1 MTAPGPL
8 LILGIDPGSVHT
20 GFGLVAQEG
29 QRFEAIEFGRLSC
42 PANQPLADRL
52 ARLARELR
60 TLVDR
65 HEPDAVVLETPFHGL
80 NSRSLVVLA
89 QARGALLS
97 VLGGRD
103 LEVAEYS
110 PAAVKKAVAGTGRA
124 DKRQVSW
131 MVCQQLSIPAA
142 GLSEDASD
150 ALAVALCYAHRHQ
163 MDRLLKGRA
172 AQRKA

>member
-1 MTAPGPL
+1 M

-20 GFGLVAQEG
+20 GFGLVARQG
-29 QRFEAIEFGRLSC
+29 QRFEAIEFGRFSC

-52 ARLARELR
+52 ASLAMELR

-65 HEPDAVVLETPFHGL
+65 HGPEAVVLETPFHGL

-110 PAAVKKAVAGTGRA
+110 PAEVKKAVTGSGRA
-124 DKRQVSW
+124 DKKQVSW
-131 MVCQQLSIPAA
+131 MVCQQLQIPAA

-150 ALAVALCYAHRHQ
+150 ALAVALCYAHRHR
-163 MDRLLKGRA
+163 MDRLMKGQSADR
-172 AQRKA
+172 RG